1 MSARKPYRILLIDDQ
16 EAIHEDYRKILGSQ
30 RDSATALSR
39 AAAALFDDDPTTC
52 IDWEGFDLSSAMQGQ
67 QGFELVQRSIEEGRP
82 YAVAFVDIRMP
93 PGWDGVETVARI
105 WDVYPEILVVF
116 CSAYSDYSWEE
127 MVRRLGRNDRFLILK
142 KPFDNIEVR
151 QCAMALSERW
161 SVRAPTC

>member
-1 MSARKPYRILLIDDQ
+1 
-16 EAIHEDYRKILGSQ
+16 
-30 RDSATALSR
+30 
-39 AAAALFDDDPTTC
+39 
-52 IDWEGFDLSSAMQGQ
+52 MQGQ

-105 WDVYPEILVVF
+105 WEVDPEILVVI

-151 QCAMALSERW
+151 QCAMALTRALERLAHRRPDRVAQPPGV
-161 SVRAPTC
+161 SGAPEARVGRACARNFRCPA

>member
-1 MSARKPYRILLIDDQ
+1 M
-16 EAIHEDYRKILGSQ
+16 
-30 RDSATALSR
+30 
-39 AAAALFDDDPTTC
+39 C

-93 PGWDGVETVARI
+93 PGWDGVETVCPI
-105 WDVYPEILVVF
+105 WEVDPEILVVF

-151 QCAMALSERW
+151 QCAMALTERW
-161 SVRAPTC
+161 SVSRTDVLTGLLNRRAFQGHLKLEWSRAMRETSSAGLRDH